1 MSAVVHF
8 DITIP
13 SDTAAGHEVQERI
26 VSLLEQREFPP
37 RDIFS
42 VRLALEEALVNAI
55 KHGNGLDP
63 AKSVRIHADV
73 DSERVFVEIEDE
85 GPGFIPDDVPDPTL
99 DENIERPSGR
109 GLMLIR
115 SFMSNV
121 EFNERGNRIRM
132 EKLRSADES
141 DEDEAA

>member
-1 MSAVVHF
+1 MSAAVHL
-8 DITIP
+8 DLTIP
-13 SDTAAGHEVQERI
+13 SDTAAGHDVQERI
-26 VSLLEQREFPP
+26 VGLLEQRGYPM

-63 AKSVRIHADV
+63 SKSVRVHCDIQTD
-73 DSERVFVEIEDE
+73 RVYVEIEDE
-85 GPGFIPDDVPDPTL
+85 GQGFAPEDVPDPTL

-115 SFMSNV
+115 SFMNRV
-121 EFNERGNRIRM
+121 DFNDRGNCIRI
-132 EKLRSADES
+132 EKLRSAEES
-141 DEDEAA
+141 E

>member
-1 MSAVVHF
+1 MSAAVHL

-13 SDTAAGHEVQERI
+13 SDTAAGHDVQERI
-26 VSLLEQREFPP
+26 VGLLEQRGYPI
-37 RDIFS
+37 RDVFS

-63 AKSVRIHADV
+63 AKSVRVHCDV
-73 DSERVFVEIEDE
+73 GQDRVYVEIEDE
-85 GPGFIPDDVPDPTL
+85 GPGFVPDEVPDPTL

-115 SFMSNV
+115 SFMTSV
-121 EFNERGNRIRM
+121 EFNERGNLIRM
-132 EKLRSADES
+132 EKGRSAE
-141 DEDEAA
+141 ELEAG